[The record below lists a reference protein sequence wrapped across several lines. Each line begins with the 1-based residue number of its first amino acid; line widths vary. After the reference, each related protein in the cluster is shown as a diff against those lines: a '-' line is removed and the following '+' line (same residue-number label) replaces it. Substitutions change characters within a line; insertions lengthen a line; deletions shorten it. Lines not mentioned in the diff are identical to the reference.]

1 MEPIY
6 EIEDYVMA
14 REVPG
19 QVSFSKL
26 VTIEVLIDI
35 TNATESAV
43 SLSFVIKNEELPLNH
58 NNHCRQIFELLRVAI
73 AQHNDWQA
81 IDP

>member
-6 EIEDYVMA
+6 EIEDYMMV

-43 SLSFVIKNEELPLNH
+43 SLSFVVKNEELPLNS
-58 NNHCRQIFELLRVAI
+58 NNHCRHKFELLRVAV
-73 AQHNDWQA
+73 AQHNDWQP
-81 IDP
+81 IDS